1 MITQSEIIR
10 YLGYGKNTPDEG
22 VLKMIRK
29 CSEELENA
37 VVPRH
42 TFRRM
47 KVSSQGEQVTVGTL
61 SMCSKSL
68 ASNLKGCEEVIVFAA
83 SLGNAADM
91 LMNRYLKIEVSR
103 ASVMQACAA
112 AMIEDYCDECQRKLE
127 MALKSEGCRL
137 KPRFSPGYGDLSLEH
152 QKTILGLLNANKEVG
167 IFLTEGGMMV
177 PEKSVTA
184 FMGIIRDE
192 YEYT

>member
-10 YLGYGKNTPDEG
+10 YLGYGKNTPDEC
-22 VLKMIRK
+22 VMKIIK
-29 CSEELENA
+29 ECSEKLEKS
-37 VVPRH
+37 VVTRH

-47 KVSSQGEQVTVGTL
+47 KVSVNGDCVTVGEF
-61 SMCSKSL
+61 SMYSKSL
-68 ASNLKGCEEVIVFAA
+68 AINLNGCDEVIVFAA
-83 SLGNAADM
+83 SLGNVADM
-91 LMNRYLKIEVSR
+91 LMNRYMKIKLST

-112 AMIEDYCDECQRKLE
+112 AMIEDYCDECQKNIE
-127 MALKSEGCRL
+127 MSLKAEGCHL

-167 IFLTEGGMMV
+167 IFLTEGGMMI

-184 FMGIIRDE
+184 FMGIVKDKDE
-192 YEYT
+192 YT